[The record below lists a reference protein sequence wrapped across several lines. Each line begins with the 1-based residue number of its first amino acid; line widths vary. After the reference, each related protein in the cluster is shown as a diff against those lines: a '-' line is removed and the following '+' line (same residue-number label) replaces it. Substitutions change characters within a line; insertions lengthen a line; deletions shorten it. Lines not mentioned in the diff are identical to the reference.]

1 MAVALLI
8 GSVISTFWDLILF
21 FQILGIYSG
30 SLCSLHYVMP
40 SSESLDCW
48 FLTLPLLTLVGGS
61 LMAAKF
67 LSLTHLCL
75 FLSGLAPS
83 RWIKSSMV
91 IALYWLFL
99 MSHFKWATRENSCFC
114 GKRVLSL
121 VFFFFWKELSPISC
135 YDTHTPSVLT
145 EATLPFRVVY
155 QHFPLSIF

>member
-1 MAVALLI
+1 MSDFLRADRLSCMAVALLI

-40 SSESLDCW
+40 SFESLDCW
-48 FLTLPLLTLVGGS
+48 FLTLPSLALVGES

-99 MSHFKWATRENSCFC
+99 MSLFKWATRENSCFC

-121 VFFFFWKELSPISC
+121 VFFFLKRIISNFMLWH
-135 YDTHTPSVLT
+135 THSFNSYWSNF
-145 EATLPFRVVY
+145 AF
-155 QHFPLSIF
+155 